1 LKSIWKIIATTTL
14 GGVMRV
20 SFRSI
25 LFSLFTGV
33 KIKKLNS
40 PHPSK
45 APVWAVLFCLVLVA
59 VPMFAQAF
67 HVHRGDLAG
76 ETRQCSV
83 CQVAHAGLQPV
94 LIVPLLVT
102 FKLVAFLPALAAP
115 EAKCGLASFSL
126 FCRPPPV
133 A

>member
-1 LKSIWKIIATTTL
+1 
-14 GGVMRV
+14 
-20 SFRSI
+20 
-25 LFSLFTGV
+25 
-33 KIKKLNS
+33 
-40 PHPSK
+40 
-45 APVWAVLFCLVLVA
+45 
-59 VPMFAQAF
+59 MFAQAF

-102 FKLVAFLPALAAP
+102 FKIVAFLPALAAP

-133 A
+133 AYSIFVRHSLKSIGKFNATTIYGGVMH